1 MSSGQ
6 WAVANPSISGVAR
19 RDIPSSSRIAVVG
32 SGYVGTVVACCFAW
46 LGHRVVGVETDPRK
60 LHALRAGC
68 LPFHEPG
75 LANLLAAGL
84 QNGSL
89 HFTDDYAD
97 ALRSV
102 EAVFLCVGT
111 PSAPDGSVDTRA
123 IEAAVQAVGR
133 ALSTQ
138 AVIVTK
144 STIPIGGARRLIAV
158 LKGALGQ
165 RNGDAPTVRLVHN
178 PEFLRE
184 GSAVRDFLHPD
195 RVVLGSDEA
204 EALQVV
210 NRLYRQILDQSFPG
224 GEPNRLPGILTTDV
238 VTAEAIKYACN
249 AFLATKISFIN
260 EMARICDLVGAD
272 IEDVA
277 IGMGLDQRIAPQFL
291 KAGLGWGGSCFA
303 KDLSALIST
312 ARPGATGTSPISCPP
327 PCWSTSVNEPLRS
340 SDSPWSWA
348 RWRDLGSDCWG
359 SLSSPAPT
367 TSATHPPSTWRHDC
381 SIVAPQ

>member
-1 MSSGQ
+1 M
-6 WAVANPSISGVAR
+6 
-19 RDIPSSSRIAVVG
+19 VG

-60 LHALRAGC
+60 LDALRAGC

-89 HFTDDYAD
+89 HFTDDYD

-111 PSAPDGSVDTRA
+111 PSAPDGSVDTQA
-123 IEAAVQAVGR
+123 IEAAVHAVGR

-224 GEPNRLPGILTTDV
+224 GEPNRLPGFLTTDV
-238 VTAEAIKYACN
+238 ITAETIK
-249 AFLATKISFIN
+249 
-260 EMARICDLVGAD
+260 
-272 IEDVA
+272 
-277 IGMGLDQRIAPQFL
+277 
-291 KAGLGWGGSCFA
+291 
-303 KDLSALIST
+303 
-312 ARPGATGTSPISCPP
+312 
-327 PCWSTSVNEPLRS
+327 
-340 SDSPWSWA
+340 
-348 RWRDLGSDCWG
+348 
-359 SLSSPAPT
+359 
-367 TSATHPPSTWRHDC
+367 
-381 SIVAPQ
+381 